1 MAILHVRNVPD
12 DLYSLL
18 QQRAETERRS
28 LSAEVVVLLRQAITQ
43 PRAYNPAAYADLF
56 QQIARERESLE
67 ATPSPLPAG
76 VAEIRADR
84 ARDETQNLSSPETR
98 PAPR

>member
-1 MAILHVRNVPD
+1 MAILHVRNMPD

-18 QQRAETERRS
+18 QQRAEGERRS

-67 ATPSPLPAG
+67 AACGSFPDS
-76 VAEIRADR
+76 VADIRADR
-84 ARDETQNLSSPETR
+84 ARDG
-98 PAPR
+98 